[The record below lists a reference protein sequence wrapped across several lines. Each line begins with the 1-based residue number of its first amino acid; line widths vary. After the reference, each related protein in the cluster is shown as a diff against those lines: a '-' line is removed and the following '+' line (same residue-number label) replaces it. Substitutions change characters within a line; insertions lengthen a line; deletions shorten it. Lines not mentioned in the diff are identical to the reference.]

1 VVRKRALPPD
11 DYCSHAGRLDA
22 AGWVLDALEP
32 DGAKRFSAHLFGCRT
47 CQQTVEEL
55 ETAAQ
60 LLLGAGVPPPPAGL
74 ELATID
80 RVRQAAR
87 RSRVIP

>member
-1 VVRKRALPPD
+1 VPPPD
-11 DYCSHAGRLDA
+11 DYCRHAGRLDA

-32 DGAKRFSAHLFGCRT
+32 DDAERFSAHLFGCRT
-47 CQQTVEEL
+47 CQLTVEEL

-60 LLLGAGVPPPPAGL
+60 LLLGSGVPPPPADL
-74 ELATID
+74 ELATMD

-87 RSRVIP
+87 RLR

>member
-1 VVRKRALPPD
+1 VVQKRVPPPD
-11 DYCSHAGRLDA
+11 DYCSHAGQLDA

-32 DGAKRFSAHLFGCRT
+32 DDAERFSAHLFGCRM
-47 CQQTVEEL
+47 CQLTVEEL
-55 ETAAQ
+55 EIAAR
-60 LLLGAGVPPPPAGL
+60 LLLGSGMPPLPAGL

-87 RSRVIP
+87 RPR

>member
-1 VVRKRALPPD
+1 VVEKRVLPPD

-32 DGAKRFSAHLFGCRT
+32 DDAERFSAHLFGCRT
-47 CQQTVEEL
+47 CQLTVEEL
-55 ETAAQ
+55 ETAAR
-60 LLLGAGVPPPPAGL
+60 LLLGWGIPPPPAGL
-74 ELATID
+74 ELATIN

-87 RSRVIP
+87 RPR